1 MVCIEPKRAWVK
13 STQSREPQ
21 SRTEDTMAAKKAKKS
36 SSSKAKLKKVKLD
49 PVKNL
54 SVVRKGWIQ

>member
-1 MVCIEPKRAWVK
+1 
-13 STQSREPQ
+13 
-21 SRTEDTMAAKKAKKS
+21 MAAKKAKKS

>member
-1 MVCIEPKRAWVK
+1 
-13 STQSREPQ
+13 
-21 SRTEDTMAAKKAKKS
+21 MAAKKAKKS

-54 SVVRKGWIQ
+54 SIARRGWIQ